1 MNVHIRMVEYFG
13 GATAL
18 WTPDQ
23 LKSAIT
29 RPCRY
34 EPGVNRTCE
43 DLAAHYGAVVLPARP
58 RKPRDKVF
66 FPRDRARR
74 ALIER
79 APVAIWKWKEVSCH
93 SLEELRLL
101 RADVSLRKTVL
112 RLTLDMRLPLHEYD
126 EAVRILAELEGSLA
140 AHPRVGVLMTERDRL
155 RLDVTDASSFM
166 KDLPDVLQ
174 SVVRRLEAK
183 ADAEPEKTERAIHH
197 LYQLVREGH

>member
-1 MNVHIRMVEYFG
+1 
-13 GATAL
+13 
-18 WTPDQ
+18 
-23 LKSAIT
+23 
-29 RPCRY
+29 
-34 EPGVNRTCE
+34 
-43 DLAAHYGAVVLPARP
+43 
-58 RKPRDKVF
+58 
-66 FPRDRARR
+66 
-74 ALIER
+74 
-79 APVAIWKWKEVSCH
+79 
-93 SLEELRLL
+93 
-101 RADVSLRKTVL
+101 
-112 RLTLDMRLPLHEYD
+112 MRLPLHEYD

>member
-58 RKPRDKVF
+58 RKPRDKVQASYYAPSCTCSAVVDQGGRIAAAAPPEGLPAAPDMTCTGRF
-66 FPRDRARR
+66 FGCRVTSTPKVGLLYTMGFVGSKMPKDEVEGRNG
-74 ALIER
+74 
-79 APVAIWKWKEVSCH
+79 KW
-93 SLEELRLL
+93 
-101 RADVSLRKTVL
+101 
-112 RLTLDMRLPLHEYD
+112 
-126 EAVRILAELEGSLA
+126 EGC
-140 AHPRVGVLMTERDRL
+140 G
-155 RLDVTDASSFM
+155 SS
-166 KDLPDVLQ
+166 
-174 SVVRRLEAK
+174 S
-183 ADAEPEKTERAIHH
+183 
-197 LYQLVREGH
+197 